1 MRRDAQAEVQG
12 RVRAL
17 GQAEIQ
23 VQVLVLAK
31 EPVAGRV
38 KTRLCPPLSAEGAAA
53 VAEAALLDTLDVV
66 RAVGVRRRVL
76 VLDGSYAAQ
85 GFTVQPQVQGPM
97 DVRLAA
103 AFDGADPALP
113 TLLIGMDTPQLTVD
127 LLRSAVE
134 SLLGHRAVIG
144 LAPDGGWW
152 ALGLQVPDGSL
163 LQGIAT
169 SRDDTGA
176 RQVQRLERAGLA
188 PYALPELRDVDTI
201 ADARA
206 AALLAPSGRFGRT
219 LAAALHA
226 AEDEQIRADQALG
239 GPAA

>member
-1 MRRDAQAEVQG
+1 MTRGPSTQP
-12 RVRAL
+12 
-17 GQAEIQ
+17 

-38 KTRLCPPLSAEGAAA
+38 KTRLCPPLTPEGSAA

-76 VLDGSYAAQ
+76 VLDGSYAAD
-85 GFTVQPQVQGPM
+85 GFTVQPQVAGPM

-103 AFDGADPALP
+103 AFDDADPSLP

-127 LLRSAVE
+127 LLGLAVAALLEQRSV
-134 SLLGHRAVIG
+134 LG

-152 ALGLQVPDGSL
+152 ALGLQVPDGAL
-163 LQGIAT
+163 LRGVAT

-176 RQVQRLERAGLA
+176 RQRERLEQAGLS

-206 AALLAPSGRFGRT
+206 AARLVPAGRFARA
-219 LAAALHA
+219 LAVALPA
-226 AEDEQIRADQALG
+226 G
-239 GPAA
+239 G

>member
-1 MRRDAQAEVQG
+1 MRRAAQAEVP
-12 RVRAL
+12 
-17 GQAEIQ
+17 

-66 RAVGVRRRVL
+66 RAVAVSRRVL
-76 VLDGSYAAQ
+76 VLDGRYAAE
-85 GFTVQPQVQGPM
+85 GFTVQAQVPGAM

-127 LLRSAVE
+127 LLCSAVG
-134 SLLGHRAVIG
+134 SLLQHRAVIG

-152 ALGLQVPDGSL
+152 ALGLQVPDGAL
-163 LQGIAT
+163 LRGIAT

-176 RQVQRLERAGLA
+176 RQVERLERAGLA

-219 LAAALHA
+219 LAAELAAALIPAEEPQTRA
-226 AEDEQIRADQALG
+226 ARAVD

>member
-1 MRRDAQAEVQG
+1 MT
-12 RVRAL
+12 RAPTTPAPTT
-17 GQAEIQ
+17 QP

-38 KTRLCPPLSAEGAAA
+38 KTRLCPPLTPEGSAA

-76 VLDGSYAAQ
+76 VLDGSYAAD
-85 GFTVQPQVQGPM
+85 GFTVQPQVAGPM

-103 AFDGADPALP
+103 AFDDADPSLP
-113 TLLIGMDTPQLTVD
+113 ALLIGMDTPQLTVD
-127 LLRSAVE
+127 LLGLAVAA
-134 SLLGHRAVIG
+134 LLEQRAVLG

-152 ALGLQVPDGSL
+152 ALGLQVPDGAL
-163 LQGIAT
+163 LRGVAT
-169 SRDDTGA
+169 SRDDTGV
-176 RQVQRLERAGLA
+176 RQRERLEQAGLS

-206 AALLAPSGRFGRT
+206 AALLAPAGRFARALAVALPAVGRT
-219 LAAALHA
+219 AS
-226 AEDEQIRADQALG
+226 
-239 GPAA
+239 